1 MLLNFT
7 SGTQSDRRFDWGSRL
22 SIAVRLAEGLAFLHK
37 ELSEDG
43 ISHGNLKST
52 NILMNK
58 SMDPCISE
66 YGLMVIDNQSH
77 SPVGHSNG
85 CKSMDHSQYH
95 PTCYFKAD
103 IYNFGVI
110 LLEMLTGKL
119 VQSNGFDLGSWVNSV
134 VREDWTVEVFDK
146 ALMMEGASEERMLN
160 LLQVAMKCIDPSCEA
175 RPSMGEVV
183 KMIVNIK
190 EEEDGS
196 FCFET

>member
-160 LLQVAMKCIDPSCEA
+160 LLQVAMKCIDPSCQA
-175 RPSMGEVV
+175 RPSMDEVV